1 MVLTSGTKQLA
12 EYSYVVTPISS
23 SVEKTILLLLVSGAG
38 AFLNQ
43 VFMYSSLC
51 VSVVPPRRIGG
62 VWGNNHI
69 YISSSRKL
77 TREAQ
82 GGKAEEGIK
91 TPMLLFTPVTNTLY
105 CSALHHRKESRYKHR
120 RSQPSPALQTFR
132 KEISLQHKSQ
142 HLANCGATKIRGFE
156 ASHGQLKG
164 VWKGIGVAIGKGDLL
179 TPSVNFAIKE
189 DLRAE
194 M

>member
-43 VFMYSSLC
+43 VFMYSCLFVYPCHQDASERGSVGRQSYIHLRQQETHTRGTRREGRGRNQDTDVAFHTGRQHITLLC
-51 VSVVPPRRIGG
+51 TAS
-62 VWGNNHI
+62 
-69 YISSSRKL
+69 
-77 TREAQ
+77 
-82 GGKAEEGIK
+82 EEGIK
-91 TPMLLFTPVTNTLY
+91 ASPLTTIPRPPDIPQRN
-105 CSALHHRKESRYKHR
+105 
-120 RSQPSPALQTFR
+120 QPSAQ
-132 KEISLQHKSQ
+132 KQ
-142 HLANCGATKIRGFE
+142 HLANCEATKIRGFE
-156 ASHGQLKG
+156 VSHGQLKG
-164 VWKGIGVAIGKGDLL
+164 FWKGIGVAIGKGDLL